1 MRELVRDLG
10 LPLLEEA
17 LDGDGAERRVDDV
30 GLGRVEVSIAAQIL
44 RSNTTLTSLKL
55 TDNSM
60 GRHGLLALTDAIAHA
75 RPPLREVLMGNLGIS
90 SGGEIFAFVQAL
102 REGGA
107 PLKVLDV
114 HSNPVWEA
122 SGSDGGGGGLSALRA
137 ICEWVGAEGST
148 LERLN
153 MRDVMREDASEE
165 QTAECIGLLCD
176 ALWSDPDSGVDGWAE
191 NDRGVSFTFGE
202 DRVKAFL
209 ERNDLDLIV
218 RAHQVVENGYE
229 FFAERRLVTVFSAPA
244 YCGEFN
250 NAGAL
255 MHMDEGLQCSF
266 KILKPIQN
274 DAESKEPLRS
284 GASAR
289 PPTPPRR

>member
-1 MRELVRDLG
+1 MSEL
-10 LPLLEEA
+10 
-17 LDGDGAERRVDDV
+17 LDGSTRLDLEGK

-137 ICEWVGAEGST
+137 ICEWVAPRGRRSSAST
-148 LERLN
+148 C
-153 MRDVMREDASEE
+153 A
-165 QTAECIGLLCD
+165 T
-176 ALWSDPDSGVDGWAE
+176 
-191 NDRGVSFTFGE
+191 
-202 DRVKAFL
+202 
-209 ERNDLDLIV
+209 
-218 RAHQVVENGYE
+218 
-229 FFAERRLVTVFSAPA
+229 
-244 YCGEFN
+244 
-250 NAGAL
+250 
-255 MHMDEGLQCSF
+255 
-266 KILKPIQN
+266 
-274 DAESKEPLRS
+274 
-284 GASAR
+284 
-289 PPTPPRR
+289 